1 MEIKGVLRGLFETIA
16 KRLGYEINKKEKT
29 AIDFSA
35 DGLNPTAIGAAVITN
50 IALDDSNIIISGNS
64 ERAKRLDDIKK
75 YFLNSI
81 ENITCEIALGT
92 GDALVRPYTDGKNIG
107 LSVIG
112 CDNFTII
119 ESIGEKIKGIIIKL
133 DEYET
138 DRHTLRLFESQTL
151 KPTELGETV
160 VISRFAY
167 RDNTE
172 IDLSKTKWQGFES
185 EETIFSNQLL
195 VGRYKCPTLNRKN
208 YNSANG
214 VPITFGCED
223 IIENIKKRYNDF
235 NDEYDVKKGKLFAD
249 RTLFSK
255 NKNGELQYTGKN
267 KISVVSGGLD
277 GGIDKQISAYSPD
290 IRDNSYKNGAD
301 FNFSI
306 LELCCGFSRGIFT
319 APETAFATATE
330 MKNSLKKTFAFVKS
344 FRNNIEQGNK
354 ELFNAIDIILNLNGE
369 TVGAWDIRHD
379 WSYDYIESTTEKFN
393 QLLQGHNVGAVKT
406 QDLTAWVL
414 GLDDEQ
420 AEKYV
425 SEIKQE
431 EAVLNEN
438 DFG

>member
-1 MEIKGVLRGLFETIA
+1 MLMLEM
-16 KRLGYEINKKEKT
+16 RLMMSEKYVP
-29 AIDFSA
+29 AVGNEEA
-35 DGLNPTAIGAAVITN
+35 LQNLIGWA
-50 IALDDSNIIISGNS
+50 
-64 ERAKRLDDIKK
+64 EK
-75 YFLNSI
+75 YRSDNGHAPMAFLHS
-81 ENITCEIALGT
+81 
-92 GDALVRPYTDGKNIG
+92 Y
-107 LSVIG
+107 G
-112 CDNFTII
+112 CQQNVSD
-119 ESIGEKIKGIIIKL
+119 GEKIKGIIIKL
-133 DEYET
+133 DEYKT

-160 VISRFAY
+160 VIRRFAY
-167 RDNTE
+167 KDNTE

-185 EETIFSNQLL
+185 EETIFANQLL

-255 NKNGELQYTGKN
+255 NKNGELQYTEKN

-406 QDLTAWVL
+406 QDLTSWIL

-431 EAVLNEN
+431 EATLNDN
-438 DFG
+438 DFGQMD